1 MMASLTDNVLII
13 SSDSAITTGSKSF
26 VENFSL
32 SGSFKTYSLAS
43 MFLANFEFFC
53 L

>member
-1 MMASLTDNVLII
+1 MMASLTDSVLII

-32 SGSFKTYSLAS
+32 SVSLEFKIKKSFLFK
-43 MFLANFEFFC
+43 
-53 L
+53 